1 MATTIAGCVPAAIG
15 PPLSPP
21 RMMALD
27 AGSVRAG
34 TEITMSNLADAVAL
48 VESVT
53 VTAMVKEP
61 AAVGVPLRVP
71 PEDTVKPAGKLA
83 GVALQV
89 RVPIPPAAVST

>member
-1 MATTIAGCVPAAIG
+1 MMEGSGNGLPAVAMKQ
-15 PPLSPP
+15 P
-21 RMMALD
+21 AWT
-27 AGSVRAG
+27 SVIVSAG
-34 TEITMSNLADAVAL
+34 TEITTSKRAVAVAL